1 MNEIASMLDRFTEV
15 GMDAR
20 DRKLLDEVKDIVNN
34 YLMDEVGDSQKKI
47 GTKSTK
53 KRRRK
58 DDSNGE
64 DGQYLEL

>member
-1 MNEIASMLDRFTEV
+1 MNEIASMLDRFTEE